1 MLLQSDTVGEG
12 IDSQPI
18 TLHVINSKLVGMTI
32 GHFIYF
38 LKNKAIN
45 VRVSYRVRV
54 RMKSFLKYVISF
66 TVTCTI
72 VERAQSWNLVK

>member
-18 TLHVINSKLVGMTI
+18 TLHVINFKLVGMTI
-32 GHFIYF
+32 GHFIF
-38 LKNKAIN
+38 FKAIN

-54 RMKSFLKYVISF
+54 RMKSFLKYVISC
-66 TVTCTI
+66 TVTCTV